1 MSDKTL
7 KFTNEYAN
15 SGTQKPHVFCLA
27 MMFIIFYFC
36 LTWLNTHMV
45 NDSNFYLYKILTSRY
60 QLKRKTQCPFR
71 ESIRRSLIYCAGLSA
86 LEYRFLVIMHLA
98 VIFPLYTIL
107 LL

>member
-60 QLKRKTQCPFR
+60 QLKKKNYNTHFAKAFVGT
-71 ESIRRSLIYCAGLSA
+71 L
-86 LEYRFLVIMHLA
+86 FTVLVCQL
-98 VIFPLYTIL
+98 
-107 LL
+107 